1 MIAIKTARRRSNV
14 VADSAPAVDRRWL
27 LAAVK
32 PGSPEQLTPHHLTGR
47 QPNGMGWIANQMP

>member
-1 MIAIKTARRRSNV
+1 M
-14 VADSAPAVDRRWL
+14 VADSAPAADWRWL

-32 PGSPEQLTPHHLTGR
+32 PGSPEQLTPHQLTGR